1 MKSDSDVKHDVTEEL
16 RWDPAVNATN
26 IGVAVR
32 DGIVTLSGQVD
43 SFAQKHAAERA
54 VMRVGGVRGIAL
66 ELEVRLAPHGT
77 RTDTEIAQAAL
88 HALRWH
94 SLVPDDK
101 VRVEVEGG
109 KLALSGEVDFAY
121 QRASAEECVRALV
134 GVTAIDNRITIRPR
148 VGEYDIA
155 GQIGAALKR
164 HAERQAR
171 HIKVD
176 VEGAVVTLSGMVDSL
191 AEHDAAIGTAFASP
205 GVARVVDRLEV
216 AL

>member
-1 MKSDSDVKHDVTEEL
+1 MKSDSDIKHDVTEEL
-16 RWDPAVNATN
+16 SWDPAVNATA

-32 DGIVTLSGQVD
+32 EGIVTLSGQVD
-43 SFAQKHAAERA
+43 SFAQKHSAERA
-54 VMRVGGVRGIAL
+54 AMRVGGVRGIAL

-94 SLVPDDK
+94 SLVPDEK
-101 VRVEVEGG
+101 VKVEVEDGQ
-109 KLALSGEVDFAY
+109 LTLSGEVDFAY
-121 QRASAEECVRALV
+121 QRASAEESLRALV
-134 GVTAIDNRITIRPR
+134 GVTAIDNRIAIRPR
-148 VGEYDIA
+148 VGEFDIA

-176 VEGAVVTLSGMVDSL
+176 VEGAVVTLSGLVDSL

>member
-1 MKSDSDVKHDVTEEL
+1 MKSDSDIKHDVTEEL
-16 RWDPAVNATN
+16 KWDPEVNATN
-26 IGVAVR
+26 IGVGVR
-32 DGIVTLSGQVD
+32 EGIVTLSGQVD
-43 SFAQKHAAERA
+43 NHAQKHSAERA
-54 VMRVGGVRGIAL
+54 AMRVGGVRGLAL
-66 ELEVRLAPHGT
+66 ELEVRLAPHGA

-94 SLVPDDK
+94 SLVPEDK
-101 VRVEVEGG
+101 VKVEVEAG
-109 KLALSGEVDFAY
+109 KLTISGAVDFAY
-121 QRASAEECVRALV
+121 QRASAEECLRSLV
-134 GVTAIDNRITIRPR
+134 GVTAIDNRITIEPR

-155 GQIGAALKR
+155 GQIAAALQR

-176 VEGAVVTLSGMVDSL
+176 VEGAVVTLSGLVDSL
-191 AEHDAAIGTAFASP
+191 AEHDAALGTAFASP